1 MLGLS
6 FGEFPPVRM
15 LVSESAHYKLD
26 ASFDQEWDAL
36 IPANGT
42 VGYTEDSQ
50 PYSVAMF
57 HQLRCLNLIRR
68 DFGRIKSTGAM
79 SRSAHARSCLNYLR
93 TTALC
98 QSDMHIESFTEE
110 DNTES
115 THWYACRDW
124 SAIYQAVATAQACVL
139 SLNNYIST
147 KTVTGSTRSK

>member
-1 MLGLS
+1 
-6 FGEFPPVRM
+6 M

-42 VGYTEDSQ
+42 VGYTEDGQ

-68 DFGRIKSTGAM
+68 DCGRIKSTGAM
-79 SRSAHARSCLNYLR
+79 SRSVHARSCLNYLR

-139 SLNNYIST
+139 LLNN
-147 KTVTGSTRSK
+147 